1 MPKLSLCNRTERRFA
16 TVRRKRSNPKRPYP
30 FATRNAAFGRLADQ
44 GEQVAQYKVYCI
56 DGVNKIASADWL
68 EADDDEAA
76 AALVRERHDGFK
88 CELWQGARLVERMD
102 LRREA

>member
-1 MPKLSLCNRTERRFA
+1 MPKFSLCNRIERRCA

-30 FATRNAAFGRLADQ
+30 FAPEKPLSVRLADQ

-88 CELWQGARLVERMD
+88 CELWQGARLVERLD